1 MPAWVDF
8 RIWRC
13 GWMWVMRGRQLQTE
27 ARHSVADEQ
36 QQLRQEKGA
45 DMFEIIDQTMQDG
58 AVIKV
63 IGVGGC
69 GGNAVEHMIL
79 RGLNGVEFI
88 AANTDAQALRR
99 STAPTQIQLGSNRT
113 RGLGAGAKPEVGR
126 DAAMEDR
133 DRISELIDG
142 A

>member
-1 MPAWVDF
+1 MRDAGFGAVSNLAL
-8 RIWRC
+8 RVNV
-13 GWMWVMRGRQLQTE
+13 GMRGGQLQTE
-27 ARHSVADEQ
+27 ARHSFADEQ

-99 STAPTQIQLGSNRT
+99 STAPTQIQLGSTRT
-113 RGLGAGAKPEVGR
+113 RGL
-126 DAAMEDR
+126 
-133 DRISELIDG
+133 
-142 A
+142 